1 MRLWWGHPGVAQF
14 GFWSLW
20 NGVSGKS
27 DYDVGLYDDE
37 KQITPMG
44 QAVMYL
50 LNDRWR
56 TRTTTTVGAD
66 GALTVPAAAGD
77 YLVQWT
83 ADGQTY
89 RAAFEFTLGETPVV
103 IELVAPADH
112 SLSTASCADVFRLL
126 PYGEEVSG
134 VVGGYLDL
142 AASGDHARE
151 VLFGEERASGGG
163 VAGCEDA
170 VGSARP

>member
-1 MRLWWGHPGVAQF
+1 VYARALDIIAEAGVPIHITEINVFTPEDQQVRAAHLAGAMRLWWGHPGVAQF

-44 QAVMYL
+44 QAVMHL

-66 GALTVPAAAGD
+66 GALSLPAAAGE

-83 ADGQTY
+83 ADGETY
-89 RAAFEFTLGETPVV
+89 GAAFELSLGATPMVMK
-103 IELVAPADH
+103 LVAPAD
-112 SLSTASCADVFRLL
+112 
-126 PYGEEVSG
+126 
-134 VVGGYLDL
+134 
-142 AASGDHARE
+142 
-151 VLFGEERASGGG
+151 
-163 VAGCEDA
+163 
-170 VGSARP
+170 

>member
-1 MRLWWGHPGVAQF
+1 VYARALDIIAEAGVPIHITEINVFTPEDQQVRAAHLAGAMRLWWGHPGVAQF

-44 QAVMYL
+44 QAVMHL

-66 GALTVPAAAGD
+66 GALSLPAAAGE

-83 ADGQTY
+83 LRSCLRAQLGRNPDGHEARGPRGLGAQRNFLGRWSMTSSR
-89 RAAFEFTLGETPVV
+89 RARRCGTN
-103 IELVAPADH
+103 
-112 SLSTASCADVFRLL
+112 
-126 PYGEEVSG
+126 
-134 VVGGYLDL
+134 
-142 AASGDHARE
+142 
-151 VLFGEERASGGG
+151 
-163 VAGCEDA
+163 
-170 VGSARP
+170 